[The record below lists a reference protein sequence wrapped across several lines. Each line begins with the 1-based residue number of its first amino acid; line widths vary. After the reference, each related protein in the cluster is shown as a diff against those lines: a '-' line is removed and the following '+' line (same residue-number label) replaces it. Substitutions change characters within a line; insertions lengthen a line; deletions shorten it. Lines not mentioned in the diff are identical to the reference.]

1 MQVRRITNPLED
13 TQTHPVVE
21 AQPLDDVTE
30 EVLLLNE
37 GTKEP
42 PRRKRRRRV
51 ILIAA
56 VVVLAAGAGIGI
68 WLGTSGTS
76 GTGLTTT
83 TQVVTATTGTM
94 KQTVSASG
102 TIEPAS
108 EADLS
113 FAVSGKVT
121 AVDVS
126 VGQAVTAGQ
135 VLATVDSS
143 ALQASAD
150 SAQASLTSAEAKLSS
165 DESSGAST
173 SQILSD
179 KASVTS
185 AQSQLTSA
193 KTNLADA
200 SLTSTIA
207 GTVAS
212 VNLSDGQ
219 QVTGSGSATSSSAS
233 ASTTGTPTLASS
245 SSGIGGSS
253 SSSSSTSAQI
263 VVVSH
268 DSFKVK
274 ATVDDT
280 QVGQV
285 QQGDQATINLSS
297 SSSSSR
303 LGGFFAALS
312 GGNQSTNSSTQKS
325 SSTTSG
331 SSTTYYG
338 TVSSIGLI
346 ATSSGSVASFPV
358 TIAVTGT
365 PSGLYAGSSATLTI
379 TVKELTT
386 VVEVPTGAITYS
398 GGKAQVTVVTGG
410 NHVTRSVTTGQVS
423 TGDTQITSGL
433 HSGEK
438 VLEQV
443 VTFKAGSSGGP
454 SLLGG
459 SSSSGSS
466 GFPSG
471 LPSGGLPSGGFPGGG
486 GRG

>member
-1 MQVRRITNPLED
+1 VQVRPIIDPLAD
-13 TQTHPVVE
+13 TQPHASVE
-21 AQPLDDVTE
+21 EQPLDDVTE
-30 EVLLLNE
+30 EVLLLDE
-37 GTKEP
+37 GTKGP
-42 PRRKRRRRV
+42 PRRKRRRRL
-51 ILIAA
+51 ILIATA
-56 VVVLAAGAGIGI
+56 VVVLVTGAGIGI
-68 WLGTSGTS
+68 WLATGGTT
-76 GTGLTTT
+76 GTGLATT
-83 TQVVTATTGTM
+83 TQVVKATTGTM

-126 VGQAVTAGQ
+126 VGQTVTVGQ
-135 VLATVDSS
+135 VLATVDTS

-193 KTNLADA
+193 NTNLADA

-212 VNLSDGQ
+212 VSLSDGQ
-219 QVTGSGSATSSSAS
+219 QVTGSSSSANSSAS
-233 ASTTGTPTLASS
+233 ASTTGSSAFPAAASGSSTSS
-245 SSGIGGSS
+245 STG
-253 SSSSSTSAQI
+253 STSAQI
-263 VVVSH
+263 VVVSK

-285 QQGDQATINLSS
+285 KQGDQATINLSS
-297 SSSSSR
+297 SSSSSK
-303 LGGFFAALS
+303 LGGFFAAIL
-312 GGNQSTNSSTQKS
+312 GGNSNSQKS
-325 SSTTSG
+325 STATSG
-331 SSTTYYG
+331 SSTNYYG
-338 TVSSIGLI
+338 TVSSVGLI

-358 TIAVTGT
+358 TVEVTGAPT
-365 PSGLYAGSSATLTI
+365 GLYAGSSATLTI
-379 TVKELTT
+379 TVKELST
-386 VVEVPTGAITYS
+386 VVEVPTGAISYS

-410 NHVTRSVTTGQVS
+410 HHVTRSVTTGQVS
-423 TGDTQITSGL
+423 TGDTEITSGL

-443 VTFKAGSSGGP
+443 VTFQGGLSGGR
-454 SLLGG
+454 SLLG
-459 SSSSGSS
+459 SSGSS
-466 GFPSG
+466 GSGG
-471 LPSGGLPSGGFPGGG
+471 LPSGFPSGGFPGGG

>member
-1 MQVRRITNPLED
+1 M
-13 TQTHPVVE
+13 
-21 AQPLDDVTE
+21 
-30 EVLLLNE
+30 
-37 GTKEP
+37 
-42 PRRKRRRRV
+42 

-56 VVVLAAGAGIGI
+56 VVVLAAGACIGI
-68 WLGTSGTS
+68 WLGTSGTT
-76 GTGLTTT
+76 GTGLTTS

-143 ALQASAD
+143 ALQATAD

-173 SQILSD
+173 SQLLSD

-193 KTNLADA
+193 NTNLADV

-212 VNLSDGQ
+212 VTLSDGQ
-219 QVTGSGSATSSSAS
+219 QVTGSTSSAGNS
-233 ASTTGTPTLASS
+233 ASTSTTGSRPSYRPLLGTAHRRRPVRRRRRY
-245 SSGIGGSS
+245 
-253 SSSSSTSAQI
+253 
-263 VVVSH
+263 VVVSK

-285 QQGDQATINLSS
+285 KQGDQATINLSS
-297 SSSSSR
+297 SSSSSK
-303 LGGFFAALS
+303 LGGFFAALL
-312 GGNQSTNSSTQKS
+312 GGNSTPRSRAAAHRVRPRTTTAPSPRSASS
-325 SSTTSG
+325 
-331 SSTTYYG
+331 
-338 TVSSIGLI
+338 
-346 ATSSGSVASFPV
+346 PHRR
-358 TIAVTGT
+358 AVW
-365 PSGLYAGSSATLTI
+365 P
-379 TVKELTT
+379 
-386 VVEVPTGAITYS
+386 
-398 GGKAQVTVVTGG
+398 
-410 NHVTRSVTTGQVS
+410 RSRS
-423 TGDTQITSGL
+423 
-433 HSGEK
+433 
-438 VLEQV
+438 
-443 VTFKAGSSGGP
+443 P
-454 SLLGG
+454 
-459 SSSSGSS
+459 
-466 GFPSG
+466 
-471 LPSGGLPSGGFPGGG
+471 
-486 GRG
+486 